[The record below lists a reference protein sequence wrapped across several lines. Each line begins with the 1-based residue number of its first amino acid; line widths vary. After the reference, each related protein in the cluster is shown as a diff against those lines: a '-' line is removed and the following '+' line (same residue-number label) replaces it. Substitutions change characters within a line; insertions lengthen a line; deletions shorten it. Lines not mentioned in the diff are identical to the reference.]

1 MIRTNPCWFPL
12 SADMTS
18 GMEWRGG
25 NFVRKFATWK
35 AVSLITRTL
44 WRACSSPVG
53 VPRYEMFG
61 FEKCGTRGQ
70 HLLWKLYDITVRQLP
85 RWLQNPWPYGN
96 PSTTDWSTLVPGS

>member
-1 MIRTNPCWFPL
+1 MIRRNPCWAEL

-25 NFVRKFATWK
+25 NLVRKFATWR

-61 FEKCGTRGQ
+61 FEKCGTRDRQ
-70 HLLWKLYDITVRQLP
+70 LSWKLYDMMVRQLP
-85 RWLQNPWPYGN
+85 RRLQSP
-96 PSTTDWSTLVPGS
+96 